1 MVIDIK
7 KNKVLFVNPRPQYLW
22 DGDMKEICHLEG
34 SH

>member
-1 MVIDIK
+1 MIIDVK
-7 KNKVLFVNPRPQYLW
+7 QNKVSFVNPCPRYLW